1 MTDPA
6 RTAEVRAL
14 VAEQLPGAEVLGG
27 GGGGDPGAE
36 DSSGG
41 MDNSDVLHAAYAG
54 PPVYAPMPGQQ
65 AQYGAYACP
74 PVYAPMPGQQQQQQA
89 QYGAYPGPPVYAPL
103 PGQQQL
109 QQAQYGA
116 STLPYPTTFA
126 MAPQAQSDGGG
137 CCGCCCRPRAQRPA
151 PGGAAA
157 EGDVLR
163 RRVESG
169 TMTVSVPRHLLA
181 RLPAF
186 LKLLQTETGGGAAPG
201 GGGGLVRDW
210 GVSDS
215 TLEEVFLR
223 LAAVNTT
230 NAPVGGAAGG
240 LPALS
245 AEPMSVDPSVLAPVA
260 LDGSPDAPLLPAP
273 MPATAGAGAR
283 PAPLFHKG
291 RTAAGGASGGDH
303 RLCVLCG
310 AAPPALVTLFTAK
323 HVAVASADLVCDAC
337 ATHRD
342 ANEIAEIAASSA
354 AAPAAAALAPPS
366 KPSDHVIAELPKPS
380 LPLPRVPV
388 SAAVDVGPEEVGGT
402 SSEPLL
408 GEDPSAAPPVP
419 PFLSSGGAPS
429 SLAWADGTP
438 DPYDVPFFTQFGAI
452 LLLRLRL
459 QSKYRW
465 SNCCMACYVV
475 LGVILTM
482 LTGGII
488 QQKQGGLLCANN
500 GGASARHP

>member
-1 MTDPA
+1 M
-6 RTAEVRAL
+6 
-14 VAEQLPGAEVLGG
+14 
-27 GGGGDPGAE
+27 
-36 DSSGG
+36 
-41 MDNSDVLHAAYAG
+41 
-54 PPVYAPMPGQQ
+54 
-65 AQYGAYACP
+65 
-74 PVYAPMPGQQQQQQA
+74 
-89 QYGAYPGPPVYAPL
+89 
-103 PGQQQL
+103 
-109 QQAQYGA
+109 
-116 STLPYPTTFA
+116 
-126 MAPQAQSDGGG
+126 
-137 CCGCCCRPRAQRPA
+137 
-151 PGGAAA
+151 
-157 EGDVLR
+157 LR

-186 LKLLQTETGGGAAPG
+186 LKLLQTQTGGGAAPG

-240 LPALS
+240 LPALT

-260 LDGSPDAPLLPAP
+260 LDGSPDVPLLPAP
-273 MPATAGAGAR
+273 PAASAGAGAR
-283 PAPLFHKG
+283 PAAFPKG
-291 RTAAGGASGGDH
+291 RAAGGDR

-342 ANEIAEIAASSA
+342 ATEIAQVAAAASSA
-354 AAPAAAALAPPS
+354 AVPAAAAPALPS
-366 KPSDHVIAELPKPS
+366 KPSDHVIAELLK
-380 LPLPRVPV
+380 PLPRVLA

-408 GEDPSAAPPVP
+408 GEDAPPVP
-419 PFLSSGGAPS
+419 PFLGSGGAPS

-500 GGASARHP
+500 GGASARLSSPHVAASAPTHRSLPVLQATTSRPRPWTCATGRSTSRTSRVQWGAPRLSLGAPRQRRRRPGH